1 MLNIKKVKTPED
13 TPVEELSQ
21 LLNPTGI
28 KLVWRRIKE
37 FFHSLKYSFGNLIY
51 WFPVIWSDRNWDHA
65 FLTTIVL
72 HKLKHMRDYYQ
83 AGVNVWSADAPITA
97 EQINEVIELI
107 EKVEADNYEET
118 IDPHFNDWIY
128 EGRPLLVEERDE
140 EGNVHH
146 LFNSSKWSEEELAH
160 RQKVYEEAEKQT
172 QADLDKAY
180 GLIAKNIR
188 RWWD

>member
-1 MLNIKKVKTPED
+1 MLNVKKIKSPED
-13 TPVEELSQ
+13 ATAEELSA

-28 KLVWRRIKE
+28 RKVWRRIKG
-37 FFHSLKYSFGNLIY
+37 FFRSLKYSFGNLIY
-51 WFPVIWSDRNWDHA
+51 WFPIIWSDRNWDHA
-65 FLTTIVL
+65 FLTTILL

-83 AGVNVWSADAPITA
+83 VGVNVWSVDAPITA

-128 EGRPLLVEERDE
+128 EGRPISVEEKDE
-140 EGNVHH
+140 DGNVRH
-146 LFNSSKWSEEELAH
+146 LFNSPKWNEEEQT
-160 RQKVYEEAEKQT
+160 RRREVYKEAEKQT

-188 RWWD
+188 NWWD